1 MTHLS
6 TRTACLALSTLVFAS
21 VAQAETVT
29 FDNPK
34 VGSQPLDLCLDWGEG
49 CGKPAADAW
58 CVSSGFDESVAHVV
72 AENIGLSTPTRL
84 ISTGAVCDQE
94 FCDGIAQVTCARP
107 DPQEQV
113 YNKPKFMGKR
123 LDYCAEWGA
132 GCGEQAATL
141 FCQAE
146 GWAMAKAFEPAE
158 DIGASSP
165 TRVITTMAICDQAF
179 CDGFASIT
187 CGN

>member
-1 MTHLS
+1 MKLPVLRAALVS
-6 TRTACLALSTLVFAS
+6 LAAFLFTPA
-21 VAQAETVT
+21 AQAETVT
-29 FDNPK
+29 YDNPS
-34 VGSQPLDLCLDWGEG
+34 VGSQPLDLCFSWGEG

-58 CVSSGFDESVAHVV
+58 CVNNGFDESVNHIV
-72 AENIGLSTPTRL
+72 AEDIGLSTPTRL
-84 ISTGAVCDQE
+84 ISTGAVCDQA
-94 FCDGIAQVTCARP
+94 FCDGIAQVTCSRP
-107 DPQEQV
+107 DPQEQT
-113 YNKPKFMGKR
+113 YDKPKFMGNR

-146 GWAMAKAFEPAE
+146 GWAYSKSHVPAE

-165 TRVITTMAICDQAF
+165 TRVISTMAVCDQGF

-187 CGN
+187 CAN